1 MLEKETSFRF
11 EERKQRFERRE
22 VLTSSESFDET
33 SSSSPKV
40 LKHIFRS
47 ASLHLLARKT
57 PAVRMYGEKPT
68 KKKRAAKDRF
78 FILFFPLFQPSSVF
92 WIRREREKERLYI
105 VREREERRENPRN
118 EKGKTIRGS
127 AMLVV
132 SD

>member
-1 MLEKETSFRF
+1 MKNKRLQGLRKKQALDSKTGNKDSRD
-11 EERKQRFERRE
+11 ERERRE

-92 WIRREREKERLYI
+92 WIRREREREIIYCERE
-105 VREREERRENPRN
+105 RREEREP
-118 EKGKTIRGS
+118 
-127 AMLVV
+127 
-132 SD
+132 